1 MARIAMEIDRLA
13 LRLRT
18 GSPAQ
23 ASDLGVRLCQES
35 AGDAWRCHLAVLA
48 PVAALSMASVELAP
62 WLPALLLWWA
72 KPWLD
77 RTLLFVLARSAFGMR
92 TSLRDLWAA
101 QRQVWWSQ
109 LLRTF
114 TLRRLSASRSYT
126 QPIHQLE
133 GQSGAALRRRLRE
146 LRRGRT
152 GAARMLTFT
161 FSNVEF
167 ALYAGLVALA
177 LMLAPTGHDAWDAM
191 LRWYTYSPRA
201 ASLWVGT
208 VPYAIAIAFLEPF
221 YVAAGFGMYLSRRVE
236 LEAWDIE
243 QELRHAFAQ

>member
-1 MARIAMEIDRLA
+1 MEIERLA

-18 GSPAQ
+18 GSPSQ
-23 ASDLGVRLCQES
+23 ASDLGVRLCQAS
-35 AGDAWRCHLAVLA
+35 AGDVWRCFMVVLA
-48 PVAALSMASVELAP
+48 PVTALSMASVELAP

-77 RTLLFVLARSAFGMR
+77 RTLLFVLARSAFGTR
-92 TSLRDLWAA
+92 TSLRDLWRA
-101 QRQVWWSQ
+101 QRQVWWGQ
-109 LLRTF
+109 WLRTF
-114 TLRRLSASRSYT
+114 TLRRLSGSRSYT

-146 LRRGRT
+146 LRRGRV
-152 GAARMLTFT
+152 GSARVLTIAFA
-161 FSNVEF
+161 NVEF
-167 ALYAGLVALA
+167 ALYTGLVALA
-177 LMLAPTGHDAWDAM
+177 LMLAPTGHDAWDSM
-191 LRWYTYSPRA
+191 LRWYSYSPRA

-208 VPYAIAIAFLEPF
+208 VPYAIAIGFLEPF

-243 QELRHAFAQ
+243 QELRHAFAR